1 MVGLL
6 SCIDPLKVIL
16 LRSCC
21 VMTSEMLLFMSK
33 SEREFAT
40 LHEIIR
46 FEQSTH
52 TESSTR
58 TLSREVVKENHY
70 IAVACS
76 NYNQSREWSVNHQFS
91 KRLTK
96 LQLIA

>member
-1 MVGLL
+1 MVGLPG
-6 SCIDPLKVIL
+6 CIDPLKVIL
-16 LRSCC
+16 FRSCC

-58 TLSREVVKENHY
+58 TLSREEVKGKTL
-70 IAVACS
+70 I
-76 NYNQSREWSVNHQFS
+76 
-91 KRLTK
+91 
-96 LQLIA
+96 LQLLARITTNQESGKLAISSVRDRQNYS